1 MQPPTLNLKPVDRTS
16 SSSKRP
22 ARRPVPDARQVD
34 PINNVRPTW
43 EYMASKD
50 GRDRNLIIMLH
61 GVGDTERPFFQLA
74 QKWQL
79 PGTCILSLRGFF
91 QVPLMDFPSYSY
103 LPISMTHYLSP
114 DPPPIPTKEQ
124 LKALQEVTLPLLKN
138 ILRYLVRDS
147 NPNPNRSGIESESEK
162 GIGIG
167 KDNTPV
173 GCGCGW
179 DPEEIHLFGWGE
191 GGTIGLE
198 LGRSLALS
206 SSSPLTSTSTT
217 SSPTTKNQNGN
228 GNGQEKEDKDRDSKR
243 INRLGSVISI
253 SGDLYSTPPVGAKD
267 LGGETPVLYF
277 HRPRVK
283 PSSSSPSSNSSN
295 SNADL
300 PSPSPSWL
308 KRTFAHPQ
316 TITAKFSPVAAQ
328 QDEKGR
334 DIRMPEG
341 REEWEGVMRFWS
353 EVLVRPGMEETSSSM
368 AGEVYEVVR

>member
-1 MQPPTLNLKPVDRTS
+1 
-16 SSSKRP
+16 
-22 ARRPVPDARQVD
+22 
-34 PINNVRPTW
+34 
-43 EYMASKD
+43 
-50 GRDRNLIIMLH
+50 
-61 GVGDTERPFFQLA
+61 
-74 QKWQL
+74 
-79 PGTCILSLRGFF
+79 
-91 QVPLMDFPSYSY
+91 MDFPSYSY

-114 DPPPIPTKEQ
+114 DPPPSPTKDQ

-147 NPNPNRSGIESESEK
+147 KPNRSGIESESEK
-162 GIGIG
+162 ETGTGIGIG
-167 KDNTPV
+167 KDKSTPQ

-206 SSSPLTSTSTT
+206 SSSPSPSASISTS
-217 SSPTTKNQNGN
+217 SSSTENGNGNRN
-228 GNGQEKEDKDRDSKR
+228 GNGQEKEDKDRNSKR
-243 INRLGSVISI
+243 INRLGSAVSI

-283 PSSSSPSSNSSN
+283 PSPSPSSTSSASPNSSD
-295 SNADL
+295 SD
-300 PSPSPSWL
+300 SPSWL

-316 TITAKFSPVAAQ
+316 TITGKFSPVAAQ

-353 EVLVRPGMEETSSSM
+353 EVLVRPGMEETSGSM

>member
-16 SSSKRP
+16 FSSKRP

-34 PINNVRPTW
+34 PVNNVRPTW

-114 DPPPIPTKEQ
+114 DPPPIPTKDQ

-138 ILRYLVRDS
+138 ILRYLVRD
-147 NPNPNRSGIESESEK
+147 PSEGEK
-162 GIGIG
+162 KKETVIG
-167 KDNTPV
+167 KDNTPM

-198 LGRSLALS
+198 LGRSVALS
-206 SSSPLTSTSTT
+206 SSSPSASASPSPSTS
-217 SSPTTKNQNGN
+217 STTKNQDGNGN

-253 SGDLYSTPPVGAKD
+253 SGDLYSTPSVGAKD

-277 HRPRVK
+277 HRPR
-283 PSSSSPSSNSSN
+283 PSSNS
-295 SNADL
+295 A
-300 PSPSPSWL
+300 PSDSPSWL

-316 TITAKFSPVAAQ
+316 TISAKFSPVAAQ

>member
-1 MQPPTLNLKPVDRTS
+1 
-16 SSSKRP
+16 
-22 ARRPVPDARQVD
+22 
-34 PINNVRPTW
+34 
-43 EYMASKD
+43 
-50 GRDRNLIIMLH
+50 
-61 GVGDTERPFFQLA
+61 
-74 QKWQL
+74 
-79 PGTCILSLRGFF
+79 
-91 QVPLMDFPSYSY
+91 MDFPSYSY

-114 DPPPIPTKEQ
+114 DPPPSPTKDQ

-147 NPNPNRSGIESESEK
+147 NRSGSESEK
-162 GIGIG
+162 RTG
-167 KDNTPV
+167 KDKGTPS
-173 GCGCGW
+173 GCGW

-206 SSSPLTSTSTT
+206 SSSPSASTS
-217 SSPTTKNQNGN
+217 SSSTTKNRN
-228 GNGQEKEDKDRDSKR
+228 GNGQEKEDKDRNSKR
-243 INRLGSVISI
+243 INRLGSAVSI

-267 LGGETPVLYF
+267 IGGETPVLYF
-277 HRPRVK
+277 HRPKVT
-283 PSSSSPSSNSSN
+283 PSSSASSTSSASPNSSN
-295 SNADL
+295 SA
-300 PSPSPSWL
+300 SPTWL

-353 EVLVRPGMEETSSSM
+353 EVLVRPGMEETSGSGSM
-368 AGEVYEVVR
+368 AGEIYEVVR